1 MIEFLLFCSGF
12 FLIIPILGSL
22 SVIVRMSLC
31 IVCALCCYEVQA
43 PLVFPSFPHALL
55 LVFSGII
62 AGAPLL
68 MMQLAWS
75 NLAESIDLSRGVSI
89 GSSLHPFT
97 EWAESTASSVAGWL
111 YCYYILVRTDGVE
124 RILSSFVQVQ
134 QLSEVPF
141 AQMVNA
147 LWREVPTLLSIY
159 QDFILSYGWIF
170 ALFIFIDCYLGGLSR
185 SLQQLPLS
193 DLSMLIKLLVL
204 VFIVGQG
211 HVL

>member
-31 IVCALCCYEVQA
+31 IVCALCCYEVNV
-43 PLVFPSFPHALL
+43 PLEFPFFSHALL
-55 LVFSGII
+55 LVLSGIV

-89 GSSLHPFT
+89 GSSLHPFS
-97 EWAESTASSVAGWL
+97 EWAESTASSIAGWL
-111 YCYYILVRTDGVE
+111 YCYYILVRTDGIE
-124 RILSSFVQVQ
+124 QILSSFVQVKL
-134 QLSEVPF
+134 LSKVPF
-141 AQMVNA
+141 REMVNA
-147 LWREVPTLLSIY
+147 LWREVPVLLSSY
-159 QDFILSYGWIF
+159 QDFMLSYGWLF
-170 ALFIFIDCYLGGLSR
+170 ALFIFVDCYLGGLSR
-185 SLQQLPLS
+185 SLQQLSLS
-193 DLSMLIKLLVL
+193 DLSMLIKLLFL

>member
-147 LWREVPTLLSIY
+147 LWQEVPTLFSIY